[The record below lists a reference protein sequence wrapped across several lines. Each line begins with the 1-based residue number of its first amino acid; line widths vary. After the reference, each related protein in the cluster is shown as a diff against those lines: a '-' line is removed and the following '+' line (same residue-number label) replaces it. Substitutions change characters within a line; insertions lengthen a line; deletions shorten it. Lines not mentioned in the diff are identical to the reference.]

1 MNIYLDGVDYI
12 SLNSYKSNNDIKGFT
27 TNPSLLKKESSFT
40 TYKEYAKKFCQIIDK
55 KPVSFE
61 IISDDSS
68 AIIDEAI
75 EISSW
80 SKNIYVKIPIVNSVG
95 LSNIEVIDTLV
106 SKNIPLNVTAVFSQK
121 QIEDVSNILKNS
133 KLINI
138 ISIFA
143 GRIADTG
150 LDPVK
155 YIKLGLDV
163 NKDSNSKIL
172 WASPRE
178 VLNIYQAKECGCD
191 IITVTSDLYKKY
203 ISLANK
209 NLDEYSTETSKMFY
223 DDAKS
228 FNLNVFE

>member
-1 MNIYLDGVDYI
+1 MSGKIYKRKI
-12 SLNSYKSNNDIKGFT
+12 SVNKIR
-27 TNPSLLKKESSFT
+27 SLKHE
-40 TYKEYAKKFCQIIDK
+40 ID
-55 KPVSFE
+55 
-61 IISDDSS
+61 
-68 AIIDEAI
+68 
-75 EISSW
+75 
-80 SKNIYVKIPIVNSVG
+80 
-95 LSNIEVIDTLV
+95 
-106 SKNIPLNVTAVFSQK
+106 
-121 QIEDVSNILKNS
+121 
-133 KLINI
+133 
-138 ISIFA
+138 
-143 GRIADTG
+143 
-150 LDPVK
+150 
-155 YIKLGLDV
+155 IKLGLDV